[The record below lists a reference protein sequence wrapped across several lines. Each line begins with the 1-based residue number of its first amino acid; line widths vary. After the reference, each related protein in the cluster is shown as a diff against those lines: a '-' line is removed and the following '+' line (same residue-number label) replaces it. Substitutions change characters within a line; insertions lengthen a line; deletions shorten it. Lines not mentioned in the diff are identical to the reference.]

1 MTLDLLPAREQRGD
15 TPFTTHLLI
24 SSYVPLYTKHINRR
38 KQKHTEL
45 RNSYRRNP
53 FEVVEQKNIPIMT
66 RHHFL
71 PLPGALCL
79 LLAVTT
85 LGGSASAAK
94 YEYTNLHRDVY
105 LDLIGQSS
113 PFASEAALST
123 LKAALKSYGPT
134 FVTKFSECVAE
145 FTNGDTKVDTMA
157 APSWKVY
164 SSARQYP
171 NANGDGYLQQVQW
184 KSAEVIFAG
193 DEDVSDDDVDRCTRR
208 AFNIG
213 KSLFV
218 PLLLEE
224 DAAVGGDGAF
234 QGVQKAKVV
243 AMADFSPP
251 PASDAGDTDADTE
264 TDANATA
271 EDVEAET
278 ANDVLADS
286 ELVQDTEEGAVE
298 KPAEK
303 DPAPQEEE
311 QEASNGD
318 LPRCPVKLEVDCR
331 SSDLSRDC
339 NDVPMP
345 ENPDCKIKVRFTYKF
360 TAREEIRLQSAKRYR
375 KGSYQGCDKFG
386 EKCEIRDYLEKYEG
400 MYLREGTKFDAW
412 EEVSC
417 GARGYASILR
427 VLSLSLKCVCPFSL
441 TLYL

>member
-1 MTLDLLPAREQRGD
+1 
-15 TPFTTHLLI
+15 
-24 SSYVPLYTKHINRR
+24 
-38 KQKHTEL
+38 
-45 RNSYRRNP
+45 
-53 FEVVEQKNIPIMT
+53 
-66 RHHFL
+66 
-71 PLPGALCL
+71 
-79 LLAVTT
+79 
-85 LGGSASAAK
+85 
-94 YEYTNLHRDVY
+94 
-105 LDLIGQSS
+105 
-113 PFASEAALST
+113 
-123 LKAALKSYGPT
+123 
-134 FVTKFSECVAE
+134 
-145 FTNGDTKVDTMA
+145 MA

-213 KSLFV
+213 KSMFV

-224 DAAVGGDGAF
+224 DAAAGGDGAF

-243 AMADFSPP
+243 AMTDFSPP
-251 PASDAGDTDADTE
+251 PASDAGDTDADADA
-264 TDANATA
+264 DANATA

-298 KPAEK
+298 EQSAEK

-331 SSDLSRDC
+331 SSDLSQDC

-345 ENPDCKIKVRFTYKF
+345 EKPDCKIKVRFTYKF
-360 TAREEIRLQSAKRYR
+360 TAREEIRLQSARRYR

-412 EEVSC
+412 EEVGF

-427 VLSLSLKCVCPFSL
+427 VPLHHLKCVCPFSL
-441 TLYL
+441 TLHL

>member
-1 MTLDLLPAREQRGD
+1 
-15 TPFTTHLLI
+15 
-24 SSYVPLYTKHINRR
+24 
-38 KQKHTEL
+38 
-45 RNSYRRNP
+45 
-53 FEVVEQKNIPIMT
+53 MT
-66 RHHFL
+66 RRHFRSI
-71 PLPGALCL
+71 PGALCL
-79 LLAVTT
+79 LLAATT

-145 FTNGDTKVDTMA
+145 FTNGDTKADTMA

-345 ENPDCKIKVRFTYKF
+345 EKPDCKIKVRFTYKF
-360 TAREEIRLQSAKRYR
+360 TAREEIRLQSARRYR

-412 EEVSC
+412 EEVSY

-427 VLSLSLKCVCPFSL
+427 VLSLSLKCVCPFSH
-441 TLYL
+441 TLHL

>member
-1 MTLDLLPAREQRGD
+1 
-15 TPFTTHLLI
+15 
-24 SSYVPLYTKHINRR
+24 
-38 KQKHTEL
+38 
-45 RNSYRRNP
+45 
-53 FEVVEQKNIPIMT
+53 MT

-79 LLAVTT
+79 LLAAAT

-113 PFASEAALST
+113 PFESEAAQST
-123 LKAALKSYGPT
+123 LKATLKSYGKT

-145 FTNGDTKVDTMA
+145 FTNGDTKVDTMT

-213 KSLFV
+213 KSMFV

-224 DAAVGGDGAF
+224 DAAAGGDGAF
-234 QGVQKAKVV
+234 QDVQKAKVV
-243 AMADFSPP
+243 ALADFSPP
-251 PASDAGDTDADTE
+251 KASDAGDTDADAE

-286 ELVQDTEEGAVE
+286 ELVQDTEEGAVGE
-298 KPAEK
+298 QSAEN
-303 DPAPQEEE
+303 DPAPEEAA
-311 QEASNGD
+311 EANNGD

-331 SSDLSRDC
+331 SSDLSKDC
-339 NDVPMP
+339 NDVPQ
-345 ENPDCKIKVRFTYKF
+345 EEKPDCKIKVRFTYKF
-360 TAREEIRLQSAKRYR
+360 TAREEVRLQSARRYR
-375 KGSYQGCDKFG
+375 KGSYQGCDTFG
-386 EKCEIRDYLEKYEG
+386 EKCEIRDYLENYEG
-400 MYLREGTKFDAW
+400 KYLRKGTEFDAW

-417 GARGYASILR
+417 GAWGYALISRAPLLSLKSAC
-427 VLSLSLKCVCPFSL
+427 LSLSPCIVIFFAALAPLRSARNRAT
-441 TLYL
+441 TLILR